1 MPKLFR
7 SRKGKQKPF
16 TDSGVPPLTGAE
28 KALAGFAALG
38 AAAVGGIGLASS
50 FDAVSAAAESW
61 GFTHPWM
68 LPGGIDSA
76 IPIFTVAHLMLI
88 RMDMRLGWV
97 RMVPWALTL
106 VTCALNIAAGH
117 TLWGKVAHGTMPLL
131 WVAFS
136 EIAAHIYAVR
146 IGAATGRRMDNVRWA
161 RWFLDPAPTFLLWRR
176 MRLWE
181 LRSYDQVLKLEQ
193 ERLVYQARLRAQ
205 FGRAWRRK
213 APVEALLPLKLARHG
228 VPLEET
234 AQAGLAAAGIQ
245 PVGLVKLSKAA
256 PVDATPKLE
265 LEQSAPA
272 AVPAAAARKPRPQ
285 VTATVPAQSQAP
297 EVKEPAVEETAAAV
311 EPAAEPTTENE
322 LYEVV
327 VAALRAGEAERF
339 AQGGDLTGAGMG
351 RMLNQSAG
359 NGRKVRNRLLTRYAA
374 HLSDQGIAVPGN
386 FTVEDLMTTAGV

>member
-7 SRKGKQKPF
+7 TRKGRTQKPLN
-16 TDSGVPPLTGAE
+16 DSGVPPLTGAE
-28 KALAGFAALG
+28 KWLAAFASVG

-61 GFTHPWM
+61 GFSQPWM

-76 IPIFTVAHLMLI
+76 IPIFTVANLMLI

-97 RMVPWALTL
+97 RLVPWVLTL
-106 VTCALNIAAGH
+106 VTCALNIAAGISF
-117 TLWGKVAHGTMPLL
+117 WGKVAHGTMPLL

-146 IGAATGRRMDNVRWA
+146 IGAVTGRRMDNVRWA
-161 RWFLDPAPTFLLWRR
+161 RWFLDPVPTFLLWRR

-193 ERLVYQARLRAQ
+193 ERLVYRAQLRAR

-213 APVEALLPLKLARHG
+213 APVEALLPLKLVRHG
-228 VPLEET
+228 VPLQET
-234 AQAGLAAAGIQ
+234 VSAGLAAAGIEA
-245 PVGLVKLSKAA
+245 AA
-256 PVDATPKLE
+256 PVALPEAKQF
-265 LEQSAPA
+265 EQPAPA
-272 AVPAAAARKPRPQ
+272 VVPAAAARRPRPQ
-285 VTATVPAQSQAP
+285 VTATVPAQAQAP
-297 EVKEPAVEETAAAV
+297 VVEETAALAE
-311 EPAAEPTTENE
+311 EPVDELAAEPTTEAVTENE

-339 AQGGDLTGAGMG
+339 EQGGDLTGAGMG
-351 RMLNQSAG
+351 RILQQSAG
-359 NGRKVRNRLLTRYAA
+359 NGRKVRMRILTRYAA
-374 HLSDQGIAVPGN
+374 HLSDQGIAVPEN
-386 FTVEDLMTTAGV
+386 FTVADLMTTAGV